1 MNIIKII
8 KISALNLRQ
17 NLVQTLNK
25 ISELKYISELINHYK
40 ILSNYYWFQLI
51 KKAVKFISYINLCII
66 SVLFIY
72 HVDYYNIILTIKKL
86 YSESFKFVFQPI
98 WNTITKL
105 TNNISN
111 DSIINQSKNGFID
124 SSRIREFYTHMETNL
139 GDSKGELILFWVNLL
154 SF

>member
-72 HVDYYNIILTIKKL
+72 NVDYYNIILTIKKL

-139 GDSKGELILFWVNLL
+139 GV
-154 SF
+154 